1 MVSSAAA
8 ILKSCGVPLDQIELT
23 LRNSANV
30 TVAFPDASSAPRL
43 DIYRALQYVNHAPSA
58 VLLSNNSLNDGTNT
72 TGGVEVGI
80 LTSTD
85 PDTCDKHTY
94 TITGGA
100 DSGKFSIPTGTDRL
114 KLNDGVLNHTNKPS
128 YTVVVHVADFFGA
141 AYDQTLTVNVAT
153 VNHAPT
159 IANQTFHI
167 NEGSTTGTTVG
178 TVLASDPDS
187 GNVLTYSIT
196 AGNTNS
202 AFSIN
207 SSTGVLSVN
216 SSAALAANTTFS
228 LTVTVTDG
236 GMLSASATVTVNV
249 NKAPAISNQTFSVNE
264 GTANG
269 TSVGAVVASDAGDTL
284 TYSITAGNTSG
295 AFSINSSTGVISV
308 SNSAALVYATNPTFS
323 LTVKVTDT
331 GSLTASATVTVNV
344 NAPGSPA
351 NNPPV
356 IANQTF
362 VVADSSANGTVVGSV
377 IASDPDA
384 GDTLSYSITG
394 GNTSSAFSI
403 NTGTGLLS
411 VSNSAAVKN
420 TSNPTFSLVVNV
432 TDSGGLSAAA
442 TVTVNV
448 NAPVAPPPPS
458 LHGGGGGCSVMPVGG
473 DPDAS
478 LILAVLVMLGYG
490 VRRRLGRNF
499 SKSIARHS
507 RAGGNP
513 VG

>member
-1 MVSSAAA
+1 
-8 ILKSCGVPLDQIELT
+8 
-23 LRNSANV
+23 
-30 TVAFPDASSAPRL
+30 
-43 DIYRALQYVNHAPSA
+43 
-58 VLLSNNSLNDGTNT
+58 
-72 TGGVEVGI
+72 
-80 LTSTD
+80 
-85 PDTCDKHTY
+85 
-94 TITGGA
+94 
-100 DSGKFSIPTGTDRL
+100 
-114 KLNDGVLNHTNKPS
+114 
-128 YTVVVHVADFFGA
+128 VV
-141 AYDQTLTVNVAT
+141 
-153 VNHAPT
+153 
-159 IANQTFHI
+159 
-167 NEGSTTGTTVG
+167 
-178 TVLASDPDS
+178 ASDPDS
-187 GNVLTYSIT
+187 GNVLSYSLAV
-196 AGNTNS
+196 AGNTNN
-202 AFSIN
+202 AFILN
-207 SSTGVLSVN
+207 PTTGVLSVSN
-216 SSAALAANTTFS
+216 SAALATNTSFS

-236 GMLSASATVTVNV
+236 GMLSANATVTVNV
-249 NKAPAISNQTFSVNE
+249 NKAPTISNKTISINE

-269 TSVGAVVASDAGDTL
+269 TSVGAVVASDTGDTL
-284 TYSITAGNTSG
+284 SYSITAGNTSG
-295 AFSINSSTGVISV
+295 AFSIDSSTGVLSV

-331 GSLTASATVTVNV
+331 GGLTATATVTVNV
-344 NAPGSPA
+344 NPPGTPA

-362 VVADSSANGTVVGSV
+362 VVGDGSANGTVVGLV
-377 IASDPDA
+377 IASDPDT

-394 GNTSSAFSI
+394 GNTNNAFSI
-403 NTGTGLLS
+403 NTGTGVLS

-478 LILAVLVMLGYG
+478 LILAVLVMLSYG